1 VASEFHLRVQRVLEA
16 ALRVPPDRRAA
27 AIQRACEQDT
37 DLLREVLSL
46 LPHYEQTHEYEPDRG
61 PEWFLPGTTTIGKT
75 QDEAAAGAE
84 EVDPEPPFHIDQY
97 RCERILGGGGMG
109 VVYLAQHTS
118 LRRFFA
124 VKLLRSGILSPENRW
139 RFAFEAELLRR
150 LQHPGIAGIFETS
163 EVRTARGTRPSLVM
177 EYIEGLPLA
186 RFAAEKGLNAL
197 DRLALFARVC
207 EAVEHAHRRG
217 VIHRDLKPG
226 NILVDDAGRPHVL
239 DFGIARL
246 AEFESAPAGESG
258 GFFGTREYASPEQMA
273 GKNDELTPASDVYS
287 LGLVLH
293 QLLTGRLPQRAEKA
307 LQLDSRAVRLANCTR
322 RVAACPKEFRSL
334 LHMILSRALAQSP
347 TERCDSAGRLG
358 AAVGAL
364 LSDFDKTS
372 RWTALRGK
380 LSRLLA
386 AHGAA
391 SGDATSR
398 SLSAVLR
405 TRMKLS
411 MERDAADKMKPE
423 RTEPPSSGDEEDD
436 DVYRVRDPEL

>member
-1 VASEFHLRVQRVLEA
+1 MASEFHLRVQRVLEA
-16 ALRVPPDRRAA
+16 ALRVAPNERAA
-27 AIQRACEQDT
+27 SVERACGEDV

-46 LPHYEQTHEYEPDRG
+46 LPHYEQTRDYEPNRG
-61 PEWFLPGTTTIGKT
+61 PEWFLPGTTTIGKA
-75 QDEAAAGAE
+75 QDEAAVGIE
-84 EVDPEPPFHIDQY
+84 EVDPEPPFQIDQY
-97 RCERILGGGGMG
+97 RCERILGRGGMG
-109 VVYLAQHTS
+109 VVYLARHTS
-118 LRRFFA
+118 LRRRFA

-150 LQHPGIAGIFETS
+150 LQHPGIAGIFEAS
-163 EVRTARGTRPSLVM
+163 EVRTAGGTRPYLAM
-177 EYIEGLPLA
+177 EYIEGLPLVQS
-186 RFAAEKGLNAL
+186 AEMNGLNASE
-197 DRLALFARVC
+197 RLALFAHVC
-207 EAVEHAHRRG
+207 EAVEYAHRRG

-226 NILVDDAGRPHVL
+226 NILVDGAGKPHVL

-246 AEFESAPAGESG
+246 AEFESAPAGETG

-293 QLLTGRLPQRAEKA
+293 QLLTGRLPQRAEGA
-307 LQLDSRAVRLANCTR
+307 LQLDLKAVRLANCTR
-322 RVAACPKEFRSL
+322 RVAAHPKEFRSL

-372 RWTALRGK
+372 RRAALRGR

-386 AHGAA
+386 TQAAA
-391 SGDATSR
+391 SGDTTSR

-411 MERDAADKMKPE
+411 MERDAADKTKPE
-423 RTEPPSSGDEEDD
+423 RTGPPTYRDEEDD